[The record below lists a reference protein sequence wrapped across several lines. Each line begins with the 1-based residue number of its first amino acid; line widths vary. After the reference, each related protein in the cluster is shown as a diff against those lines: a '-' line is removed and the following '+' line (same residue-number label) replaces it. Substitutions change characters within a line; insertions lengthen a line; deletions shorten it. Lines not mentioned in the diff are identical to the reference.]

1 MAASLP
7 DSSEGPQ
14 RTYFCSAVWLPWKQA
29 SVGYIYKS
37 HEEDVQGGDRVV
49 KVFSQQG
56 GAVHRSYPWKAGGCR
71 PQGHPRPP
79 GATEIACSFCFY
91 LRFPENNAVR
101 LNKKQQRESCQ
112 NETSQCQM
120 LRHLKKLIREQSL
133 YFRCA
138 ACDGEMNRR
147 LLEVMGHLVR
157 SPVFLFL
164 GTSSFS
170 LLISSL
176 KFRHRSRAKTLKE
189 NKMIF
194 CFFFRTVICL
204 ILLIFTLLQIL
215 KHTGKQT
222 SSWICSP
229 FCRLQLVLR
238 AIPHASASLYVSA
251 FSKYELI
258 L

>member
-37 HEEDVQGGDRVV
+37 HGEDVQGGDRVV

-120 LRHLKKLIREQSL
+120 LCHLKKLIREQSL

-194 CFFFRTVICL
+194 CFFL
-204 ILLIFTLLQIL
+204 EL
-215 KHTGKQT
+215 
-222 SSWICSP
+222 
-229 FCRLQLVLR
+229 
-238 AIPHASASLYVSA
+238 
-251 FSKYELI
+251 FSV
-258 L
+258 